1 MKNEITTLAVTLGLT
16 ATAVYLL
23 SRAHS
28 AISAETLIGF
38 GAVVALLAVAA
49 VEYRI
54 SWKKL
59 FGR

>member
-16 ATAVYLL
+16 AAAVYLL
-23 SRAHS
+23 SSVHS
-28 AISAETLIGF
+28 AISAETLVGF
-38 GAVVALLAVAA
+38 GAVGVLVAVAA

-54 SWKKL
+54 SWRKL